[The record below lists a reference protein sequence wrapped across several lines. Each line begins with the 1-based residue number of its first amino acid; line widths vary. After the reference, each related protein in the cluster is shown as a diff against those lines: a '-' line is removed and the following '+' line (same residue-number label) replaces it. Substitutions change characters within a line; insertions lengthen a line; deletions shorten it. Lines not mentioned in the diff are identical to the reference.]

1 MGETILPLI
10 LFALAGSFS
19 PGPNNIMAA
28 ASGAAV
34 GLRRTVPQ
42 IAGVTIGFSVMLV
55 ALAFGGGSI
64 FAGYPALHSWL
75 RIVGAL
81 YLLYLAWRIAGAG
94 NPTVSARGHRPLTFL
109 EAALFQWA
117 NPKAWTLA
125 LGSIAA
131 FTPVGKP
138 FAFELAAIICIFA
151 VMAVASLVTW
161 CLFGVTVSRFLT
173 SPRALRVF
181 NLTMAALVA
190 LSVLLLFL

>member
-1 MGETILPLI
+1 MVT
-10 LFALAGSFS
+10 
-19 PGPNNIMAA
+19 

-34 GLRRTVPQ
+34 GLRRSVPH
-42 IAGVTIGFSVMLV
+42 IAGVTIGFGLMLLV
-55 ALAFGGGSI
+55 LAFGSGSV
-64 FAGYPALHSWL
+64 FASYPALHSWL

-94 NPTVSARGHRPLTFL
+94 SPTLSGRDQRPLTFL

-138 FAFELAAIICIFA
+138 LGSELALIIGVFV
-151 VMAVASLVTW
+151 VMTIAALVTW
-161 CLFGVTVSRFLT
+161 CLFGVAVARFLK
-173 SPRALRVF
+173 SPRALRGF

-190 LSVLLLFL
+190 LSVLLLFI